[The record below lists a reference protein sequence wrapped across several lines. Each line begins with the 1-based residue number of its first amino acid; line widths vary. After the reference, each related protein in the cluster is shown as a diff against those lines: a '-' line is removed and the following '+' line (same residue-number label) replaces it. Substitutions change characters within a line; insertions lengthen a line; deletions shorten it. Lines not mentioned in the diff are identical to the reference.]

1 MDMPTN
7 GFPRGDLRVS
17 NAERDRAV
25 AELTGHFEAGRLTL
39 EEFDDRSG
47 RALQARTGR
56 ELSGLFTDL
65 PQGVAP
71 APASAGSARS
81 ARRAPVA
88 AVVIACV
95 MAAIIAGN
103 VLGNA
108 GHSHSHGAGW
118 LVPVLILVLVARR
131 LAQGRQ

>member
-1 MDMPTN
+1 MSQEMISKGTSVMDMPTT

-25 AELTGHFEAGRLTL
+25 AEL
-39 EEFDDRSG
+39 
-47 RALQARTGR
+47 
-56 ELSGLFTDL
+56 SGLFTDL

-71 APASAGSARS
+71 APACAGSVRS

-103 VLGNA
+103 VLGKA
-108 GHSHSHGAGW
+108 GHSHGHGAGW